1 MAFVTTQTNVVQL
14 TGSQPP
20 LLLIT
25 GTYSSSGGDTGGGI
39 AAGYTNASG
48 TYTAVSVSGGA
59 DSGAG
64 GRKIIS
70 YSLTPNLSDTTAPG
84 GVLSYNTTIDRD
96 VLTIV
101 TVADTAGTYQLL
113 CMDNG
118 Q

>member
-1 MAFVTTQTNVVQL
+1 MPFVTAQTNAVEL
-14 TGSQPP
+14 NGSQPP

-70 YSLTPNLSDTTAPG
+70 YSLTPNLSETAPG